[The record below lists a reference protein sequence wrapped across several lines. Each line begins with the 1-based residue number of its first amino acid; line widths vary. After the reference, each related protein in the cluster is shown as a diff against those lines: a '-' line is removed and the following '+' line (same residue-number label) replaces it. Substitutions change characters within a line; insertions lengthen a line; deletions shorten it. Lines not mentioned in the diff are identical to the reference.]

1 MIRYRSAARF
11 AILAATALAGC
22 ASESDKPMTT
32 LSPKSDLA
40 QWIYRLFIQVTLWDA
55 LIFAIVVVAFV
66 LAMFVFSTR
75 VGEAGPASTAASDL
89 TLEVAWTLGP
99 ALVLLMISIPTVR
112 TIFRTQAEHA
122 PEGALEIKVIAHQW
136 WWDFQYPD
144 GIKTA
149 NELHLPSGR
158 SVRLHLESDDIIHSF
173 WVPQLGGKR
182 DLVPGQANQI
192 TLVANTPGMY
202 PGQCA
207 EFCGLSHANM
217 RFRVFV
223 DSPADFARWQSAQ
236 LAGPVSVPP
245 VSQTVTDGA
254 RVFANSPCTTCHTI
268 QGVSRGYIGPELTHF
283 GSRSTLAAGVLAN
296 TPDNVAKWITDPQEI
311 KPGANMPPLLLA
323 GPKRDALVAYLE
335 SLK

>member
-1 MIRYRSAARF
+1 MIRSLSAARF
-11 AILAATALAGC
+11 AIFAPTALAGC
-22 ASESDKPMTT
+22 APASDKPMTT

-40 QWIYRLFIQVTLWDA
+40 QWIYRLLIQVTLWDA

-144 GIKTA
+144 GFKTA

-182 DLVPGQANQI
+182 DLVPGQAHQI
-192 TLVANTPGMY
+192 TLVANTPRMY
-202 PGQCA
+202 PHQCA
-207 EFCGLSHANM
+207 EFCGLSHAHM
-217 RFRVFV
+217 RFPVFV
-223 DSPADFARWQSAQ
+223 DSPADFAKWQAAEIPGPA
-236 LAGPVSVPP
+236 AGPP
-245 VSQTVTDGA
+245 D
-254 RVFANSPCTTCHTI
+254 
-268 QGVSRGYIGPELTHF
+268 SR
-283 GSRSTLAAGVLAN
+283 LA
-296 TPDNVAKWITDPQEI
+296 
-311 KPGANMPPLLLA
+311 
-323 GPKRDALVAYLE
+323 
-335 SLK
+335 

>member
-1 MIRYRSAARF
+1 MS
-11 AILAATALAGC
+11 
-22 ASESDKPMTT
+22 T

-40 QWIYRLFIQVTLWDA
+40 EWIYRLFVQVTLWDA
-55 LIFAIVVVAFV
+55 AIFTIVVVAFI
-66 LAMFVFSTR
+66 LAVFVFSSR
-75 VGEAGPASTAASDL
+75 VGEAAPASAASSDL
-89 TLEVAWTLGP
+89 SLEIAWTLGP
-99 ALVLLMISIPTVR
+99 ALILLMISIPTVR
-112 TIFRTQAEHA
+112 TIFRTQTAL
-122 PEGALEIKVIAHQW
+122 PPGGALEIKVVGHQW
-136 WWDFQYPD
+136 WWDFEYPD

-158 SVRLHLESDDIIHSF
+158 PVRLSLESDDIIHSF

-182 DLVPGQANQI
+182 DLVPGQINQI
-192 TLVANTPGMY
+192 TLVATKPGMY

-223 DSPADFARWQSAQ
+223 DSPADFAKWQAAE
-236 LAGPVSVPP
+236 LAGPASTP
-245 VSQTVTDGA
+245 SENQLAAEGA
-254 RVFANSPCTTCHTI
+254 KVFANSPCTTCHTI
-268 QGVSRGYIGPELTHF
+268 QGVSKGYVGPELTHF

-296 TPDNVAKWITDPQEI
+296 TPDNAAKWITDPQII